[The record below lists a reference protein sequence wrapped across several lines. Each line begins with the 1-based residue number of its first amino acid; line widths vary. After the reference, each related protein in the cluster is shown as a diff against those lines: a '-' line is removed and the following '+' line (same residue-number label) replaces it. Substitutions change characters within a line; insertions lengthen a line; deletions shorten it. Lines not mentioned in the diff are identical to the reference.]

1 LPNLD
6 VNEDPFWDPP
16 NPVLIG
22 QAFLQLEPLGL
33 QFENQLV
40 ASILSIDGQ
49 DGKNGEIEFGYAP
62 CNLDGNTDE
71 DDLPEDF
78 AVEDPSELLGMK
90 DLHYKVFVK
99 QARMLPDKLCD
110 NPFVT
115 YQFKFEKGKTY
126 QTPEFVGK
134 ERSP

>member
-1 LPNLD
+1 
-6 VNEDPFWDPP
+6 
-16 NPVLIG
+16 
-22 QAFLQLEPLGL
+22 
-33 QFENQLV
+33 
-40 ASILSIDGQ
+40 
-49 DGKNGEIEFGYAP
+49 
-62 CNLDGNTDE
+62 
-71 DDLPEDF
+71 
-78 AVEDPSELLGMK
+78 MK

-134 ERSP
+134 ERSPQWNYSMQHRIEECTQLVVDELANGSISFMVYAYPPNAQKGLK